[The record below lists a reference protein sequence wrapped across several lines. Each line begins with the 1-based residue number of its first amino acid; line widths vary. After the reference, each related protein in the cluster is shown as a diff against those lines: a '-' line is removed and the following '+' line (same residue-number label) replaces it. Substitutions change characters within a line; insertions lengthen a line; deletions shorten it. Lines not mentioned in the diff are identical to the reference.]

1 MDDLVTT
8 YIATVQQALELL
20 NPADF
25 EAVADAIYTAYL
37 EGHTVY
43 TLGNGACAALA
54 SHMACD
60 LGKGTARDLGQGA
73 ARSGD
78 KRVRIV
84 SLTDN
89 VPLITALA
97 NDIRYEDIFVEQL
110 KNVLEPGDVVIGL
123 SGSGGSPNVLVAME
137 YARACGAVTVGFTG
151 AQEKGDQLRRLCRL
165 HISAPLTLMEQ
176 IEDLHVIFHHIVS
189 LAVREKIIAHHRDAS
204 PEERAE
210 TAGAAPYREASA

>member
-1 MDDLVTT
+1 MNDFVTT
-8 YIATVQQALELL
+8 YITTVQQALGRM
-20 NPADF
+20 NPTDF
-25 EAVADAIYTAYL
+25 EAVADIIYAAYRD
-37 EGHTVY
+37 GHTVY

-60 LGKGTARDLGQGA
+60 LGKGTAGDLGQGA

-78 KRVRIV
+78 RRVRIV
-84 SLTDN
+84 SLVDN
-89 VPLITALA
+89 ASLLTALA
-97 NDIRYEDIFVEQL
+97 NDIRYEDVFVEQL

-137 YARACGAVTVGFTG
+137 YAQACGAITVGFTG
-151 AQEKGDQLRRLCRL
+151 AQAQADNLRRLCQF

-189 LAVREKIIAHHRDAS
+189 LIVREKIAAQR
-204 PEERAE
+204 RAGRSADVPR
-210 TAGAAPYREASA
+210 AGTSTMHKAAI